1 MKQPN
6 VVSADQWLAARKS
19 LLEKE
24 KAFSHL
30 RDELTAARQA
40 MPWERVEEDYRF
52 TGPDGEQTLADLF
65 GSCSQLIVYH
75 FMFETDWTEG
85 CKSCSFVTDHIE
97 PSIVHVAQRDVNVV
111 LVSRAPLQKLEDFR
125 QRMGWKLHWVSSEGS
140 DFNRD
145 YQVSFTQDE
154 IEQHKVYYNYR
165 SDRSFPSTEGPGIST
180 FCKDED
186 GTVYHTYSSYQR
198 GLENFIGAYT
208 LLDIVPKGRAE
219 KDLLYGMHWLR
230 LKDAYDDVEFADPYA
245 GKLR

>member
-6 VVSADQWLAARKS
+6 VVCADQWLAARKS

-65 GSCSQLIVYH
+65 GSCSQVIVYH

-97 PSIVHVAQRDVNVV
+97 PSIVHVAQRDVNVA
-111 LVSRAPLQKLEDFR
+111 LVSRAPL
-125 QRMGWKLHWVSSEGS
+125 
-140 DFNRD
+140 
-145 YQVSFTQDE
+145 
-154 IEQHKVYYNYR
+154 
-165 SDRSFPSTEGPGIST
+165 
-180 FCKDED
+180 
-186 GTVYHTYSSYQR
+186 
-198 GLENFIGAYT
+198 
-208 LLDIVPKGRAE
+208 
-219 KDLLYGMHWLR
+219 
-230 LKDAYDDVEFADPYA
+230 
-245 GKLR
+245 